1 MKYKYIGTEQQLV
14 ERGFERENYD
24 YDGYSYSRCQK
35 KSKKS
40 DIVIFFNSRLY
51 EDEVFMHNWDEH
63 DNCYIKPYIQD
74 LIDDGL
80 VEVVE

>member
-1 MKYKYIGTEQQLV
+1 MKYKYIGTEAQLV
-14 ERGFERENYD
+14 EHGFERSD
-24 YDGYSYSRCQK
+24 YSHDGYSYRRNQGK
-35 KSKKS
+35 TDKS
-40 DIVIFFNSRLY
+40 DIIIFFELSYY
-51 EDEVFMHNWDEH
+51 EINVFMHNWDKY